1 MKAYFNYFKLRLI
14 TNLQYRAAAL
24 AGISTQL
31 FFGMVFLMVYIAL
44 YESNTNVEVPMNLK
58 SVITYLWLGQAF
70 FAIIYPYIKDAELLS
85 MIRNGNLAYELVRP
99 QNFYFKYYIKM
110 VCERL
115 AAVIL
120 RCSPVLIVAFLLP
133 EPYNLTLP
141 VSFEAFILF
150 ILSMIFSCLLI
161 TSMSLLMHIITM
173 FTLNADGVIGMY
185 CMAAEVFT
193 GLLVPVPFLPSFMIK
208 IGKYLPFRFI
218 GDFSY
223 RVYSGDISTSEG
235 RIMIIGSILWTVLT
249 IGIGYLLT
257 KLALKKAVIQGG

>member
-1 MKAYFNYFKLRLI
+1 MRAYFNYFKLRLI

-44 YESNTNVEVPMNLK
+44 YESNTNTEVPMDLK

-70 FAIIYPYIKDAELLS
+70 FAIIYPYIRDEELLN

-99 QNFYFKYYIKM
+99 QSFYLKYYIKM
-110 VCERL
+110 VCERM
-115 AAVIL
+115 AAAML
-120 RCSPVLIVAFLLP
+120 RCSPVLIIAFLLP

-141 VSFEAFILF
+141 ASFEAFILF
-150 ILSMIFSCLLI
+150 VISILFSCLLI
-161 TSMSLLMHIITM
+161 TSMSLIMHLITM
-173 FTLNADGVIGMY
+173 FTLNADGIIGIYSMV
-185 CMAAEVFT
+185 AEVFT
-193 GLLVPVPFLPSFMIK
+193 GLLVPVPFLPAFMIK

-235 RIMIIGSILWTVLT
+235 RMLIIGSILWTLLT
-249 IGIGYLLT
+249 IIIGYFLS